1 MGCFKNCSLK
11 CSLGNYG
18 SYMRHCP
25 LLEAYFQV
33 YSKQCIFFLNLF
45 ISIFLKQHTH
55 NVTKQVLYRKIQHQT
70 PLAVTLYMTLKLRT
84 LKLYIK
90 TPPPQKKTKKGTSSA
105 LQSGMLCMSNS
116 VNTIFYPDGRQ
127 QQLQI
132 EVLLFSRSWWKW
144 IT

>member
-1 MGCFKNCSLK
+1 M
-11 CSLGNYG
+11 
-18 SYMRHCP
+18 H
-25 LLEAYFQV
+25 
-33 YSKQCIFFLNLF
+33 IFLNLF

-55 NVTKQVLYRKIQHQT
+55 NVTKQVLYMKIQHQA

-90 TPPPQKKTKKGTSSA
+90 TPPPPKKQTKKGTSSA
-105 LQSGMLCMSNS
+105 FQSGMLCKSNS

-144 IT
+144 ITYLLI